1 VTYPYLPEIRDVMKA
16 TAFAR
21 GAVYFD
27 LYEAMG
33 GRGSMPAWVSSDP
46 PLAAPDYVHFT
57 HAGAQQVAEWLVE
70 AFIHAESQ
78 LNSATQKSAQ

>member
-33 GRGSMPAWVSSDP
+33 GRGSMPAWVSADP

-70 AFIHAESQ
+70 AFEHAASQ
-78 LNSATQKSAQ
+78 LKSATQKSVQ